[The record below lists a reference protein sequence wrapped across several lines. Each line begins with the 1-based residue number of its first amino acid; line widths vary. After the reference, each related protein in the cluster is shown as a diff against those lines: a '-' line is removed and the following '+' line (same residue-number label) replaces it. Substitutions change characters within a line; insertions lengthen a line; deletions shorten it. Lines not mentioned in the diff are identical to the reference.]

1 MFTLTEDLNNSI
13 MINEKEYKVDMSFDN
28 IMLLNEML
36 NDNSL
41 DQATQIITGF
51 QMLLGELPEIQV
63 NEASTVFLEVYK
75 ELIGNSEE
83 EIQLDRLGNPL
94 PVQKNEKSEQH
105 YDLKQDAE
113 FIYASFLKDYG
124 IDLLKERGKMHW
136 YTFKALLGS
145 LSEDTKFKKV
155 MEIRQMDMPKGTGS
169 DAMKHR
175 EAVAELKKI
184 YKLKKVE

>member
-1 MFTLTEDLNNSI
+1 MFTLTDDLNDTVSI
-13 MINEKEYKVDMSFDN
+13 NGKEYKVDMSFDN
-28 IMLLNEML
+28 IMVLNEML
-36 NDNSL
+36 NDNAL

-51 QMLLGELPEIQV
+51 QMLLGELPDIEIKD
-63 NEASTVFLEVYK
+63 ATTVFLEVYK
-75 ELIGNSEE
+75 SLIGTGEDD

-94 PVQKNEKSEQH
+94 PVQKNDKSEQH

-113 FIYASFLKDYG
+113 YIYASFLKDYN

-145 LSEDTKFKKV
+145 LSDDTKFKKV

-175 EAVAELKKI
+175 EAVAELRKFI
-184 YKLKKVE
+184 N